1 MHQSDDLPLKE
12 ETAMPLGDPKRGLS
26 FKLLLMTIL
35 FVMFADI
42 LIYFPLI
49 SNFQKDEIEKRL
61 RTGVIAAHALTA
73 YPEAPPRDIQA
84 DMLSQVDAYAI
95 AVRTD
100 GMKQMVAVADT
111 PPTVDRSIDVRQTSF
126 LDLLSEATNT
136 LLLGDDRTI
145 KATGAYG
152 ADGEIEI
159 AFSERGLR
167 RAMIEASGT
176 IFLISLTISA
186 ITGMLVYYSIRF
198 LFVQPMRKLGIQLE
212 RWSHDPE
219 ATAYHVIPSGRTDEL
234 GHAELAIASIQRRI
248 GDMFKQQRRLADL
261 GLAVSKINH
270 DLRNLLA
277 SAQLVSDRLTS
288 IPDPTVQRFAPKLVS
303 TIDRAITYCQSV
315 LAYGKAQEAPP
326 NRRLVALVRLAND
339 VADVTGI
346 SHHASIE
353 WVNAV
358 PDSLEVD
365 ADSDQLFRVLLNLT
379 RNSVQAL
386 EQTADSAMVKRMT
399 ISGSREGSVVRIR
412 VADTGP
418 GLPEKTRETLFKPF
432 QGSVRPGGTGLGL
445 AIAAEL
451 IRAHGGTI
459 VALENQPGATFEIE
473 IPDRSASLADARSRK
488 TG

>member
-1 MHQSDDLPLKE
+1 MYQSGDLALKE
-12 ETAMPLGDPKRGLS
+12 GRESTSGRGRGGLS
-26 FKLLLMTIL
+26 FKLLVLTIL
-35 FVMFADI
+35 FVMFADV
-42 LIYFPLI
+42 LIYVPLI
-49 SNFQKDEIEKRL
+49 ASFQKEEIEKRL
-61 RTGVIAAHALTA
+61 RTATIATHALTA
-73 YPEAPPRDIQA
+73 YPDAPPRDIQT
-84 DMLSQVDAYAI
+84 DMLAQVDAYAI
-95 AVRTD
+95 AVRTN
-100 GMKQMVAVADT
+100 GMKQMVAVADM
-111 PPTVDRSIDVRQTSF
+111 PPPVQRTIDVRQISSVG
-126 LDLLSEATNT
+126 LLSEAADT
-136 LLLGDDRTI
+136 LLFGNDRTI
-145 KATGAYG
+145 KATGPYG

-167 RAMIEASGT
+167 HAMFDASGT
-176 IFLISLTISA
+176 ILLASLIISA
-186 ITGMLVYYSIRF
+186 ITGVLVYFSIRY
-198 LFVQPMRKLGIQLE
+198 LFVLPMRNLGIMLE

-219 ATAYHVIPSGRTDEL
+219 SATNHVIPSGRTDEI
-234 GHAELAIASIQRRI
+234 GYAELAIASIQRRI
-248 GDMFKQQRRLADL
+248 GDMLKQQRRLAEL

-303 TIDRAITYCQSV
+303 TIDRAIAYCQTV

-346 SHHASIE
+346 SHHANIE

-358 PDSLEVD
+358 PEELEVD

-386 EQTADSAMVKRMT
+386 EQNADDTMVKRLTM
-399 ISGSREGSVVRIR
+399 SASREGGVVRIL

-451 IRAHGGTI
+451 IRAHGGAI
-459 VALENQPGATFEIE
+459 AALDNQPGATFEIE
-473 IPDRSASLADARSRK
+473 IPDRTAPATEIRNRR